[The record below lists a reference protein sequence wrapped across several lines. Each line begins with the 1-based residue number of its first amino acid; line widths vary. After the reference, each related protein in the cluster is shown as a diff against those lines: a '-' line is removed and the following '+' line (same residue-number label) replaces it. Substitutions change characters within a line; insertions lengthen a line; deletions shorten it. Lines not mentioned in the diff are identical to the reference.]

1 IVEDFFFNGAQ
12 DVLQIVDS
20 KGTEYLVPFVDYYID
35 TVIDNLRCVILQN
48 AVDLVA
54 LYKVEAKKK

>member
-1 IVEDFFFNGAQ
+1 M
-12 DVLQIVDS
+12 QIVDS

>member
-1 IVEDFFFNGAQ
+1 MFLVYITSLLVKK
-12 DVLQIVDS
+12 VDS